1 MDHLSHEVLVK
12 AADLAARIG
21 LHSTG
26 IRFPVTADDQF
37 PRKPEICFS
46 INVTNETNCN
56 VSIDT
61 NDSTNFCSF
70 QGEKEAVVQALTYFA
85 TAKPFQEGGTF
96 RGWEKVFSKKASEPQ
111 PLLLEKTWEDTGEK
125 NQLET
130 TLSNWSDEESITDD
144 HLSIVTY
151 VSEPISVRGQLMEK
165 YSERLS
171 EKAKQADVLVRS
183 AYKPGYFWVEEEVIP
198 LIKTYQKLSI

>member
-111 PLLLEKTWEDTGEK
+111 PLLPEKTWEDTGEK